1 MMKKILNKNNRVH
14 KVIYYNLVMSEEGKL
29 IEDNEMTIV
38 NKLAEKIKQ
47 SEEDKLTEKIKQ
59 IEEGKLIEKAKRI
72 NESHRDKA
80 RRYVL
85 GPFQFLVFSLIV
97 SESLLTYWMYRLFDF
112 IDSSNPTAYYE
123 RIVVGSLSI
132 AVLIA
137 ILVVFSVVYKIK
149 KSHGDCEH

>member
-1 MMKKILNKNNRVH
+1 MI
-14 KVIYYNLVMSEEGKL
+14 ID
-29 IEDNEMTIV
+29 ID
-38 NKLAEKIKQ
+38 
-47 SEEDKLTEKIKQ
+47 KIKQ